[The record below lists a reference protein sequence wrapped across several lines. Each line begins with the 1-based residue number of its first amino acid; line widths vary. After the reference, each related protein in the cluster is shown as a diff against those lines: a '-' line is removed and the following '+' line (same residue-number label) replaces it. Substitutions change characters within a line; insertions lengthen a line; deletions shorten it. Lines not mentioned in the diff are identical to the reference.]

1 MTFAVTSNARLF
13 VALSVVTLILLI
25 VAGTIFGWP
34 SLTAVF
40 TRERLFFDELCAAS
54 ALGATQAP
62 AVLCDEALVR
72 LALPFTLGTAA
83 MLQSMM
89 LNGIAVDRFGSRVA
103 SIYGACLFAVGSAF
117 FAAHKVINTHAA
129 LNIGAVVMCIGGP
142 AIYLAAFSLRSLWP
156 SRPSTVIALFST
168 AFDAS
173 TVTFLVFD
181 LIHEARPEF
190 SSEFF
195 FVGLVIIG
203 VLVAIGAVFLWPE
216 RPATVTAAPAAAPE
230 SDAKPPLVA
239 ATTSS
244 RRHSKRRRSTHKKPE
259 ELLKRTSS
267 RRKSRRRATPALTA
281 VASLRHPATAKEDEY
296 VFEDGVVVFALSR
309 QPALVQL
316 RSGIFW
322 QLVAFSAIAI
332 VFSNFYI
339 GSQELRLAQMTGGD
353 DGAEETTFLLRIF
366 GFMLPTSFVWA
377 PLVGPLLD
385 KRGIITTLVVV
396 QISSIVRVV
405 CQLVP
410 VPRLQIFGFVVFAFW
425 RAAFFSVLVAAIVR
439 IFGGKTFGT
448 LYGTLSLICGLFN
461 FLIYAFT
468 VGVTDLQ
475 SFLFIDVIELVL
487 SVLSI
492 AFPIALARQSASLWL
507 KKA

>member
-13 VALSVVTLILLI
+13 VALSAVTLILLI

-40 TRERLFFDELCAAS
+40 TRERLFFDELCAARS
-54 ALGATQAP
+54 LGATQAP

-83 MLQSMM
+83 MLLSMM

-117 FAAHKVINTHAA
+117 FAAHKVINTDAA
-129 LNIGAVVMCIGGP
+129 LNLGAVVMCIGGP
-142 AIYLAAFSLRSLWP
+142 AVYLASFSLRSLWP

-190 SSEFF
+190 SSQYF
-195 FVGLVIIG
+195 FVGLVIVG

-216 RPATVTAAPAAAPE
+216 RPAAAPAAAPPAAAAPE
-230 SDAKPPLVA
+230 SEAKPRLVA
-239 ATTSS
+239 ATTSG
-244 RRHSKRRRSTHKKPE
+244 RRHSKRRRTQQRPE

-267 RRKSRRRATPALTA
+267 RRRSRRRATPALTA
-281 VASLRHPATAKEDEY
+281 VASLRHPAKEVEAQY

-316 RSGIFW
+316 RSAVFW
-322 QLVAFSAIAI
+322 QLVAFSAVAI

-339 GSQELRLAQMTGGD
+339 GSQELRLAQMAD
-353 DGAEETTFLLRIF
+353 DAEETTFLLRVF

-410 VPRLQIFGFVVFAFW
+410 VPRLQIFAFVVFAFW
-425 RAAFFSVLVAAIVR
+425 RAAFFSVLVAAIMR

-448 LYGTLSLICGLFN
+448 LYGTLSLICGLVN
-461 FLIYAFT
+461 FLIYAFS

-507 KKA
+507 KA